1 MQLWENTREPTLTC
15 LFILSS
21 WGHNDGEGS
30 TTIIMLFHKSQV
42 ILLHLGR
49 SVKTITTATTTK
61 TKKSKTGLR
70 GDNYCRP
77 LQSSLLLFLLSLY
90 FTQL

>member
-21 WGHNDGEGS
+21 WGHNDGEGR

-61 TKKSKTGLR
+61 TTIVNHNKQQQKT
-70 GDNYCRP
+70 NYIKQQQMKMNP
-77 LQSSLLLFLLSLY
+77 SIK
-90 FTQL
+90 